1 MSFCARSP
9 LFPQDGTHEHPRN
22 ELGQATGDPRTPSI
36 FIRTL
41 NAGQTTSDGR
51 PDIAI
56 ERCTDAN
63 MRTKAQKRGKDGVK
77 EICLSR

>member
-1 MSFCARSP
+1 MSI
-9 LFPQDGTHEHPRN
+9 

-77 EICLSR
+77 KFACPGDLRHRARWHP